1 MLYYIKV
8 MIKMNKNTTLE
19 ISLSNFKDNYYEIK
33 KKIASTAEI
42 IPILKDNAYGTYIN
56 TQIKLLN
63 DLNIKII
70 GVANVTEGVEMRKLG
85 FNKEILILNQP
96 FSNEIEEIAKYT
108 LTVGCGSLEFVKELI
123 KNNEKFKIHIEI
135 CTGMGR
141 TGIKPQEIT
150 EYIKL
155 IKNCENITV
164 SGIYTHFSCSDSD
177 KLYTEQQIKLFNN
190 ILGEV
195 KKEFPT
201 LEYIHAC
208 NSAGIL
214 NFPEAHFN
222 AVRPGLLLYGYY
234 PSNDLK
240 NKINI
245 KPIAKLKAK
254 ISFLK
259 EVPANTSISYGR
271 TFITKHPSKIATVS
285 IGYSSGVNRAL
296 SNKSNVVV
304 NGKIAPIIGNIC
316 MDSLMVDVTGI
327 DVKVN
332 DDVYIWDNEL
342 VTIDDLAKICGTINY
357 EILTRIPEKVHR
369 NFISVISPI

>member
-1 MLYYIKV
+1 MLQYIKV

-19 ISLSNFKDNYYEIK
+19 ISLSNFKHNYYEIQ
-33 KKIASTAEI
+33 KKIAPPVEI
-42 IPILKDNAYGTYIN
+42 IPILKDNAYGTYIK
-56 TQIKLLN
+56 TQIALLN

-96 FSNEIEEIAKYT
+96 FSNEIEEISKYN
-108 LTVGCGSLEFVKELI
+108 LTIGCGSLEFIKELI
-123 KNNEKFKIHIEI
+123 KSGKNFNIHIEI

-150 EYIKL
+150 EYIRP
-155 IKNCENITV
+155 IKNCKNIIV

-177 KLYTEQQIKLFNN
+177 KNYTEQQISLFNN
-190 ILGEV
+190 ILEEV
-195 KKEFPT
+195 QKEFPT
-201 LEYIHAC
+201 LKYIHAC

-214 NFPEAHFN
+214 NFPKAHFN

-234 PSNDLK
+234 PSDDLK
-240 NKINI
+240 DKITL
-245 KPIAKLKAK
+245 KPVTKLKAK

-271 TFITKHPSKIATVS
+271 TFITKHPSKIATIS
-285 IGYSSGVNRAL
+285 IGYSSGVKRAL
-296 SNKSNVVV
+296 SNKSNVVI
-304 NGKIAPIIGNIC
+304 NGETAPIIGNIC

-327 DVKVN
+327 DTKVN

-357 EILTRIPEKVHR
+357 EILTGIPEKVHR
-369 NFISVISPI
+369 VFI